1 MQRYQELRIFKKE
14 LHEKRVTFP
23 LMCLTLAQVRHS
35 FASRKT
41 LSYRVVFIGI
51 LVLIGTLMDI
61 FLYLFCGKKEL

>member
-1 MQRYQELRIFKKE
+1 MKKE
-14 LHEKRVTFP
+14 LFLSCALLWLKQDIALHPEK
-23 LMCLTLAQVRHS
+23 
-35 FASRKT
+35 K

>member
-1 MQRYQELRIFKKE
+1 MKKE
-14 LHEKRVTFP
+14 SLF
-23 LMCLTLAQVRHS
+23 LCLTMAQVRYS

-51 LVLIGTLMDI
+51 LVMIGTLMDI